1 MPRGYPDYNAPSTAI
16 GGVSFDTAELAARLG
31 GLSRVNRLGQVI
43 YQDDFMAYLS
53 RWTLTTTGLGNGYN
67 ILTPVFD
74 GEAAVALGA
83 ADTVSSSALI
93 EKPIPLHDLA
103 RFGLEVVFGF
113 QPDGGGSNVGSY
125 TVYIYHPTQSYRA
138 TVKID
143 MATDYISIQ
152 GHLLGGSDNWY
163 NVITDIGTINPNY
176 SYVTYHNLKLV
187 IDATTGRYVRL
198 FVDDKSIDLSGY
210 YMQVLGTAGYEM
222 MLLQIYHYCS
232 RVVDK
237 FYSDS
242 LIVTMNEP

>member
-1 MPRGYPDYNAPSTAI
+1 MPRGYPDYNVLSTAI
-16 GGVSFDTAELAARLG
+16 GAVSFDTAELAARLG

-53 RWTLTTTGLGNGYN
+53 RWKLTTTGLGNGYN
-67 ILTPVFD
+67 VVTPVFD

-83 ADTVSSSALI
+83 ADTVASSSRI

-113 QPDGGGSNVGSY
+113 QPDGAGTNVGTY
-125 TVYIYHPTQSYRA
+125 TMYVYHPTVSYMA
-138 TVKID
+138 SVKID
-143 MATDYISIQ
+143 MSTDYVSIYGYTLGDGVNWVTIISDM
-152 GHLLGGSDNWY
+152 G
-163 NVITDIGTINPNY
+163 VMNPNY
-176 SYVTYHNLKLV
+176 SYVTYHNLKLI

-198 FVDDKSIDLSGY
+198 FVDDRSVDLSSY
-210 YMQVLGTAGYEM
+210 YMTPLGAGTYES
-222 MLLQIYHYCS
+222 LLVQIYHSCN

-237 FYSDS
+237 FYNDS